1 MATKRDY
8 AYKPDY
14 AVLPGDTLREALDSL
29 SMTQRDLASRMGR
42 PLKTINEIIKGKA
55 SITPDSALQLERILG
70 IPASFWLNL
79 ERNYREVLARRKDE
93 KRLRTEVAWIK
104 QFPLRAMAKAG
115 WVRSL
120 RSKLGQAQELLQFF
134 GVATPEQ
141 WRGLWTDVGVAYRK
155 SAVFKSDPGAV
166 AAWLRKGE
174 LEAQRLQCQAYD
186 SERFRTALA
195 EVRGLTLRPPDVF
208 QPETTRLCAEAGV
221 AVVFVPELPRL
232 CISGASRWLSPT
244 KGLIQLSLRYR
255 SDDHLWFS
263 FFHEAAHLLLHGK
276 RRIFIDDDDTGKD
289 GLEAEANT
297 FAANFLI
304 PPPAVKHLMKS
315 TPATEAEILRVAKEI
330 GIAPGIIVGRLQHGN
345 ILQFS
350 ECNHLKKRFEW
361 ASRSRRRA
369 AA

>member
-79 ERNYREVLARRKDE
+79 ERNYREVLARKKDE
-93 KRLRTEVAWIK
+93 ERLRTEVAWIR

-115 WVRSL
+115 WVRTL
-120 RSKLGQAQELLQFF
+120 KSKLEQAQELLQFF

-155 SAVFKSDPGAV
+155 SAIFKRDPGAV

-174 LEAQRLQCQAYD
+174 LEAQRLHCQAYD
-186 SERFRTALA
+186 PDRFRKALA
-195 EVRGLTLRPPDVF
+195 NIRGLTLRPPEVF
-208 QPETTRLCAEAGV
+208 QPETRRLCAEAGV

-276 RRIFIDDDDTGKD
+276 RQLFIDDGIEKE
-289 GLEAEANT
+289 GLEAEANV
-297 FAANFLI
+297 FASNFLI
-304 PPPAVKHLMKS
+304 PPPAFKRLMNS
-315 TPATEAEILRVAKEI
+315 TPVTEAAILRVAREI
-330 GIAPGIIVGRLQHGN
+330 GIAPGIIVGRLQHESI
-345 ILQFS
+345 ILFS

-361 ASRSRRRA
+361 ASGTRRRA

>member
-93 KRLRTEVAWIK
+93 DRLRTEVAWIR

-115 WVRSL
+115 WVRSYK
-120 RSKLGQAQELLQFF
+120 SKLEQAQELLQFF

-186 SERFRTALA
+186 PERFRTALA

-208 QPETTRLCAEAGV
+208 QPEVTRLCAEAGV
-221 AVVFVPELPRL
+221 AVVFVPELPKL

-244 KGLIQLSLRYR
+244 KGLIQLSLRYK

-276 RRIFIDDDDTGKD
+276 RRIFIDDDTGKD

-304 PPPAVKHLMKS
+304 PPPAFKRLMKS
-315 TPATEAEILRVAKEI
+315 TPVTEAAILRVAKEI
-330 GIAPGIIVGRLQHGN
+330 GVAPGIIVGRLQHESL
-345 ILQFS
+345 LQFS

-361 ASRSRRRA
+361 VSPTRRRA

>member
-1 MATKRDY
+1 
-8 AYKPDY
+8 
-14 AVLPGDTLREALDSL
+14 
-29 SMTQRDLASRMGR
+29 MTQRDLASRMGR

-70 IPASFWLNL
+70 MPASFWLNL

-93 KRLRTEVAWIK
+93 ERLRTEVGWIK
-104 QFPLRAMAKAG
+104 QFPVRAMAKAG
-115 WVRSL
+115 WVRTL
-120 RSKLGQAQELLQFF
+120 KSKLEQVQELLQFF

-141 WRGLWTDVGVAYRK
+141 WRGLWTAVGVAYRK

-186 SERFRTALA
+186 PERFRKALA
-195 EVRGLTLRPPDVF
+195 EIRGLTLRPPEVF
-208 QPETTRLCAEAGV
+208 QPETARLCAEAGV

-276 RRIFIDDDDTGKD
+276 RQVFIDDGTGKD
-289 GLEAEANT
+289 GLEAEANV

-304 PPPAVKHLMKS
+304 PPPAFKRLMKS
-315 TPATEAEILRVAKEI
+315 TPVTEAAILRVAREI
-330 GIAPGIIVGRLQHGN
+330 GIAPGIIVGRLQRESI
-345 ILQFS
+345 ILFN

-361 ASRSRRRA
+361 ASPTCRRA
-369 AA
+369 RRSPTAQRGPSGL